1 MTKIQHINC
10 GFLHVPPYPKIVCHC
25 LLLVDRSGLALVD
38 TGIGLE
44 DVRRPLERI
53 GQPIIDMAGFQFH
66 EADTAIRKLE
76 RLGWRPADVS
86 DVIITHCDPDHV
98 GGLADFP
105 EARVHVS
112 DEERASLAA
121 GRFRYREAQF
131 MHGPR
136 WMTHGTSAERWFG
149 LEARR
154 VALGF
159 ASEVLLIPLF
169 GHTLGHCGVAVQ
181 QRDRWVLHAGDAYYL
196 RVEMETDD
204 HPVSLI
210 AAQRADDDAQ
220 RRQSLAELRRLA
232 GDHGGEIT
240 IFGYHDPGEF
250 PDAATE

>member
-1 MTKIQHINC
+1 
-10 GFLHVPPYPKIVCHC
+10 
-25 LLLVDRSGLALVD
+25 
-38 TGIGLE
+38 
-44 DVRRPLERI
+44 
-53 GQPIIDMAGFQFH
+53 
-66 EADTAIRKLE
+66 
-76 RLGWRPADVS
+76 
-86 DVIITHCDPDHV
+86 
-98 GGLADFP
+98 
-105 EARVHVS
+105 
-112 DEERASLAA
+112 
-121 GRFRYREAQF
+121 

-136 WMTHGTSAERWFG
+136 WMTHEPSEERWLD

-181 QRDRWVLHAGDAYYL
+181 QGDRWVLHAGDAYYL

-210 AAQRADDDAQ
+210 AAQRADDDTQ

-232 GDHGGEIT
+232 ANHGGEIA

-250 PDAATE
+250 PDAATD